1 MENWRDRYYYAGDYH
16 EGRAW
21 VRKGKKYGHVDL
33 SGVVTTPIIYDYT
46 GNYHNCRAWVR
57 LDKKCGHVDLSG
69 KFIDNHQM
77 IKDVDK

>member
-1 MENWRDRYYYAGDYH
+1 
-16 EGRAW
+16 
-21 VRKGKKYGHVDL
+21 
-33 SGVVTTPIIYDYT
+33 
-46 GNYHNCRAWVR
+46 VR